1 VAKVPASVIRT
12 VRRTIARIPG
22 LRMIPVIPKAARF
35 VTMSYVM
42 AQARRLPGPGGGKL
56 DLPVARP
63 TPGLA
68 AQVALDEAVLA
79 VMMSPK
85 RMPHRADYYR
95 MADEVPAA
103 RQLYAERGWLADPT
117 AFHPAP
123 PALARRDVKVAGGQA
138 LGLRLER
145 LAFDSGYEPWPDEP
159 GRDRWMAHDA
169 NRTAHAWVLRHADD
183 EPRPWLIC
191 IHGFGTGTPVMDIP
205 GFRARRLHRQLGLN
219 LVFPTLP
226 LHGRRRTGRV
236 SGEGFM
242 SYDLVDGV
250 HAMAQAMWDLRRV
263 LGWVRAQ
270 GAERVGVY
278 GISLGG
284 YAAAL
289 LATLDN
295 DIHGVIAGIPPTDF
309 PALFHHHA
317 PRALHRRATRYDLV
331 GPVASDVHRVIS
343 PLVNQPRVAFERR
356 YVYAGLGDRMA
367 TPAQAY
373 RLWDHWG
380 RPRISWYAGNHVGYL
395 WSAKVN
401 RFVAESLT
409 DAGLVSDQ
417 FAAKAV
423 ARSDSETPR
432 RAMRMGLASSPLVK

>member
-1 VAKVPASVIRT
+1 V
-12 VRRTIARIPG
+12 PG
-22 LRMIPVIPKAARF
+22 LRLLPVVPRTARF
-35 VTMSYVM
+35 LTMSYLM

-85 RMPHRADYYR
+85 RMPRRADYHR
-95 MADEVPAA
+95 LATEVPAA
-103 RQLYAERGWLADPT
+103 RELYADRGWLADPA
-117 AFHPAP
+117 AFHRRP
-123 PALARRDVKVAGGQA
+123 PPLAAGDIDVAGGQA
-138 LGLRLER
+138 LGLRFER

-159 GRDRWMAHDA
+159 GRDRWLAHER

-183 EPRPWLIC
+183 EPRPWLVC
-191 IHGFGTGTPVMDIP
+191 LHGFGTGTPFMDIP
-205 GFRARRLHRQLGLN
+205 GFRARRLHRTLGLN

-226 LHGRRRTGRV
+226 LHGHRRAGRI

-242 SYDLVDGV
+242 TYDLVDGV
-250 HAMAQAMWDLRRV
+250 HAMAQTMWDTRRV
-263 LGWVRAQ
+263 LSWVRAQ
-270 GAERVGVY
+270 GAPRIGVY

-284 YAAAL
+284 YSAAL
-289 LATLDN
+289 LSTLEA

-309 PALFHHHA
+309 PALFEHHS
-317 PRALHRRATRYDLV
+317 PRSLDKRARHYLLV
-331 GPVASDVHRVIS
+331 GDPAADVHRVIS

-395 WSAKVN
+395 WSGKVN

-417 FAAKAV
+417 VAAKAA
-423 ARSDSETPR
+423 ARSDSATPR
-432 RAMRMGLASSPLVK
+432 RAMRTGLASRPLVK